1 VNIFIDLHEAELEY
15 PVISTIVA
23 HQNAQE
29 VAAMASMMLTAME
42 FERPIGME
50 FSPPSLHGLTHREV
64 GDHSDA
70 LSFLVEAPEPFLD
83 RVRGITDEH
92 LLLTGKD
99 PFVMKAGEYGL
110 LYEKIDE
117 EGWPIEVRVGRH
129 CSTVLQLIQIYSEM
143 NPDKAI
149 TISQVPRYAEVIEK
163 GVGHYLYDPS
173 SVSPD
178 RVVYE

>member
-1 VNIFIDLHEAELEY
+1 
-15 PVISTIVA
+15 
-23 HQNAQE
+23 
-29 VAAMASMMLTAME
+29 MMLTAME
-42 FERPIGME
+42 FKRPIGME

-129 CSTVLQLIQIYSEM
+129 CSTVLQLVQIYSEM

>member
-1 VNIFIDLHEAELEY
+1 
-15 PVISTIVA
+15 
-23 HQNAQE
+23 
-29 VAAMASMMLTAME
+29 
-42 FERPIGME
+42 
-50 FSPPSLHGLTHREV
+50 
-64 GDHSDA
+64 
-70 LSFLVEAPEPFLD
+70 
-83 RVRGITDEH
+83 
-92 LLLTGKD
+92 
-99 PFVMKAGEYGL
+99 MKAGEYGL

-129 CSTVLQLIQIYSEM
+129 CSTVLQLVQIYSDM
-143 NPDKAI
+143 NQDKAI